1 MHGKLFPF
9 WGSHNT
15 EMFMKLQTFLR
26 EEKQSRTA
34 GCLISSLMVIINL
47 VLLPKDFLKLKVS
60 TLINYSL
67 QLSTIRLRNCFLLL
81 LHLRIQI
88 SKVLILKQPTYM
100 VIWMRKS
107 VRATG
112 AQDSRRILRDQD
124 EAPEGMLLQKVTYLF
139 CDELDIVSKE
149 LRSRVRQATKDVVK
163 SEV

>member
-26 EEKQSRTA
+26 EEKRSRTA

-88 SKVLILKQPTYM
+88 SKVLTSKQPTYM

-107 VRATG
+107 IQSSQKVLNYLGKKTKSSDFTKYYIALSKLAYPGG
-112 AQDSRRILRDQD
+112 AQ
-124 EAPEGMLLQKVTYLF
+124 
-139 CDELDIVSKE
+139 
-149 LRSRVRQATKDVVK
+149 
-163 SEV
+163 